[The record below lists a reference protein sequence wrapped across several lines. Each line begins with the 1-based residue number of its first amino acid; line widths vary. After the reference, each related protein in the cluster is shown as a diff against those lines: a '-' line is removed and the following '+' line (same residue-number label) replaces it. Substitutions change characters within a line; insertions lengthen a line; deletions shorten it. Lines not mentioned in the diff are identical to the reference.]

1 MLIKP
6 YVFFYVLLWN
16 RSYGRRL
23 VDAWS
28 TPTFESKTQVVHWCY
43 GLCSKKTLVR
53 ATVCQEMR
61 IKPYVFCVCSID
73 VDHVVDAWST
83 PIFKM
88 NVIGF
93 LVLEQH
99 VDNTKPLARA
109 TCCQD
114 MLITHWFYLL
124 NNVIPRLAVDAGR
137 RLVDAYVLMKFIA
150 FLWVRTFC

>member
-1 MLIKP
+1 MFLQNATQNKSNAP
-6 YVFFYVLLWN
+6 KRDDVTLPSHLCHTYV
-16 RSYGRRL
+16 
-23 VDAWS
+23 
-28 TPTFESKTQVVHWCY
+28 TPWQTIEI
-43 GLCSKKTLVR
+43 L
-53 ATVCQEMR
+53 EMR

-114 MLITHWFYLL
+114 MLITH
-124 NNVIPRLAVDAGR
+124 
-137 RLVDAYVLMKFIA
+137 
-150 FLWVRTFC
+150 